1 MRHERLQRCRAQR
14 ADAHPKPVRGSS
26 GLRAFLFVL
35 GGGGLVLV
43 LEGILSGRELNPDQA
58 MAAGA

>member
-1 MRHERLQRCRAQR
+1 
-14 ADAHPKPVRGSS
+14 VRGSS
-26 GLRAFLFVL
+26 GLRAFPFVL